1 MSQGKVASDSNA
13 EFIAY
18 FTLKVINETP
28 IKRKC
33 FSFSSQCTKNV
44 HVLLKNVLADAS
56 KEQGDELSILWLV
69 SKVRQCSA
77 LGDQK
82 SLKTLQRSRRQGC
95 IRPPYKLHMQYFLE
109 MKYFL
114 DIHTL

>member
-1 MSQGKVASDSNA
+1 M
-13 EFIAY
+13 
-18 FTLKVINETP
+18 
-28 IKRKC
+28 
-33 FSFSSQCTKNV
+33 
-44 HVLLKNVLADAS
+44 HVLLKDVLADAS